1 MEQISDKEKEYC
13 AVSTMRR
20 MIEKYADKSGIS
32 FDEAMLLFTNSSV
45 YEALF
50 DYMTNI
56 WREGPDYLMGLFE
69 DALKDSA

>member
-20 MIEKYADKSGIS
+20 MIEKYADKNGIS
-32 FDEAMLLFTNSSV
+32 FDDAMLLFTNSNA

-50 DYMTNI
+50 DYETDI
-56 WREGPDYLMGLFE
+56 WREGPDYLMGFFE
-69 DALKDSA
+69 DALKDSE